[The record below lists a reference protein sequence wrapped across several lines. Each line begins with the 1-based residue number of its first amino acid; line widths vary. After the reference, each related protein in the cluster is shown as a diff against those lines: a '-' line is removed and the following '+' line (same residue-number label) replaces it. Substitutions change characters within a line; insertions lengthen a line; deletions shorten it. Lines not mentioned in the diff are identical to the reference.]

1 MFLVVSVVAIGG
13 AMLADR
19 WVAQTATD
27 AGLPQILRYGHK
39 IAGSRYSIAEI
50 LKLPGQYEVALVIA
64 VGAML
69 ACRRTPRWHAGLFI
83 VLCML
88 LSGLNGLVKWFAGR
102 ARPFREVGSLKPI
115 HELRPFHFEPFP
127 YGFRGMVN
135 TNNLCFPSGHAAL
148 VFASAAGLAILFP
161 RKRWVFYTIAAI
173 TSVERFLETAHWF
186 SDCVAAA
193 ALGIGGA
200 YLIHWLLED
209 RLFAVQPAREL
220 TAEQL
225 TS

>member
-1 MFLVVSVVAIGG
+1 MFLVTSVVAVGL
-13 AMLADR
+13 AALADR
-19 WVAQTATD
+19 WIAQAATD
-27 AGLPQILRYGHK
+27 AALPQILRYGHK
-39 IAGSRYSIAEI
+39 IAGVRVSIAGI
-50 LKLPGQYEVALVIA
+50 LKMPGQYGWVLVTAVAAI
-64 VGAML
+64 L

-83 VLCML
+83 VLCAL
-88 LSGLNGLVKWFAGR
+88 VTGVNGLLKWAVGR
-102 ARPFREVGSLKPI
+102 ARPFREAGLAAPI
-115 HELRPFHFEPFP
+115 NELRPFHLEPFTF
-127 YGFRGMVN
+127 GFRGMIN
-135 TNNLCFPSGHAAL
+135 TINLCFPSGHAAL
-148 VFASAAGLAILFP
+148 AFASAAGLAILFP